1 MPFPSPSDKQAKVLW
16 FSLTV
21 LAIAVFL
28 ALLALMFYGVGW
40 LLDRLTPVLL
50 PLAIGGILAFLLN
63 PLVDFFEPK
72 MSAKV
77 SFLFA
82 KIRNPKRV
90 KSILLVL
97 MIGFCMIASL
107 TLVTLT
113 TVVPEML
120 KLAEETKVEY
130 VQENI
135 RIWAAENKGTDWGK
149 LMMVSKLETIDL
161 SALMTAGEQQ
171 LTRISEKGVSEA
183 ITLIGLLAGLAL
195 VPVYV
200 FYFLLEARTIEMKWS
215 DYLPL
220 KESRFKEEAVF
231 VLSSFNDCLVV
242 FFRGQVLVA
251 FCVGVCLA
259 VGFSII
265 GLPYAILIGLAA
277 GLLGIIP
284 YFGVI
289 AATIPVL
296 LLSLV
301 YGDQM
306 LVQGAGAPG
315 VGFDGLCI
323 GFVFGENSHPTKNH
337 RRTCGDASG
346 GGDHFGAD
354 GCHAGGRR
362 DRRFAGDTGG
372 NGAPHGVIPLRV
384 GAPADAREGHAN
396 GSALKAMF
404 SGSTPS
410 IVRTSTASIC
420 AARMASI
427 PKSVSSNARQSSGG
441 TPSNAAAFKNVSG
454 AGLWFFTSSLVT
466 IA

>member
-1 MPFPSPSDKQAKVLW
+1 MAFPSPSDKQAKVLW

-28 ALLALMFYGVGW
+28 ALLALMLYGVGW
-40 LLDRLTPVLL
+40 MLDRLTPVLL
-50 PLAIGGILAFLLN
+50 PLAIAGILAFLLN

-77 SFLFA
+77 SFLFS

-90 KSILLVL
+90 KAILLVL
-97 MIGFCMIASL
+97 MIGFCIITAL

-130 VQENI
+130 VQQNI
-135 RIWAAENKGTDWGK
+135 RNWATENKGTDWGK
-149 LMMVSKLETIDL
+149 LMMLGKLETIDL

-171 LTRISEKGVSEA
+171 LTRFSEKGVSEA
-183 ITLIGLLAGLAL
+183 IALIGLLAGLAL

-259 VGFSII
+259 IGFSII

-289 AATIPVL
+289 ASTIPVL

-306 LVQGAGAPG
+306 IVDGAGAPVLALFVCALVLFLEKTVIQPKIIG
-315 VGFDGLCI
+315 ERVGMHPVAVIISVLI
-323 GFVFGENSHPTKNH
+323 GATLVG
-337 RRTCGDASG
+337 
-346 GGDHFGAD
+346 
-354 GCHAGGRR
+354 
-362 DRRFAGDTGG
+362 
-372 NGAPHGVIPLRV
+372 GVIGGLLAIPVAMALRTV
-384 GAPADAREGHAN
+384 LFRYVWVRQQMPE
-396 GSALKAMF
+396 KATQME
-404 SGSTPS
+404 
-410 IVRTSTASIC
+410 V
-420 AARMASI
+420 
-427 PKSVSSNARQSSGG
+427 
-441 TPSNAAAFKNVSG
+441 
-454 AGLWFFTSSLVT
+454 L
-466 IA
+466 

>member
-16 FSLTV
+16 FSLTA
-21 LAIAVFL
+21 LSIAVFL

-40 LLDRLTPVLL
+40 VLDRLSPVLL
-50 PLAIGGILAFLLN
+50 PLAIAGILAFLLN

-90 KSILLVL
+90 KAILLVL
-97 MIGFCMIASL
+97 MIGFCIITAL
-107 TLVTLT
+107 TLATLT
-113 TVVPEML
+113 TVVPEMV

-130 VQENI
+130 VQQNI
-135 RIWAAENKGTDWGK
+135 RNWAAENKASDWGAF
-149 LMMVSKLETIDL
+149 MQVEKLETIDL
-161 SALMTAGEQQ
+161 SALMIAGKKQ
-171 LTRISEKGVSEA
+171 LSALSEKGVSEA
-183 ITLIGLLAGLAL
+183 IALIGLLAGLAL

-259 VGFSII
+259 IGFSII

-289 AATIPVL
+289 ASAIPVL
-296 LLSLV
+296 LLSLA

-306 LVQGAGAPG
+306 IVDGAGAPVLALG
-315 VGFDGLCI
+315 ICALVLFLEKTFIQPKIIGDRVGM
-323 GFVFGENSHPTKNH
+323 HPV
-337 RRTCGDASG
+337 AVIISVLM
-346 GGDHFGAD
+346 GATLV
-354 GCHAGGRR
+354 G
-362 DRRFAGDTGG
+362 
-372 NGAPHGVIPLRV
+372 GVIGGLLAIPVAMALRTV
-384 GAPADAREGHAN
+384 LFRYVWVRRQMPEKATQME
-396 GSALKAMF
+396 AL
-404 SGSTPS
+404 
-410 IVRTSTASIC
+410 
-420 AARMASI
+420 
-427 PKSVSSNARQSSGG
+427 
-441 TPSNAAAFKNVSG
+441 
-454 AGLWFFTSSLVT
+454 
-466 IA
+466 

>member
-1 MPFPSPSDKQAKVLW
+1 
-16 FSLTV
+16 
-21 LAIAVFL
+21 
-28 ALLALMFYGVGW
+28 
-40 LLDRLTPVLL
+40 
-50 PLAIGGILAFLLN
+50 
-63 PLVDFFEPK
+63 
-72 MSAKV
+72 
-77 SFLFA
+77 
-82 KIRNPKRV
+82 V
-90 KSILLVL
+90 KAILLVL
-97 MIGFCMIASL
+97 MIGFCIITAL

-130 VQENI
+130 VQQNI
-135 RIWAAENKGTDWGK
+135 RNWATENKGTDWGK
-149 LMMVSKLETIDL
+149 LMMLGKLETIDL

-171 LTRISEKGVSEA
+171 LTRFSEKGVSEA
-183 ITLIGLLAGLAL
+183 IALIGLLAGLAL

-259 VGFSII
+259 IGFSII

-289 AATIPVL
+289 ASTIPVL

-306 LVQGAGAPG
+306 IVDGAGAPVLALFVCALVLFLEKTVIQPKIIG
-315 VGFDGLCI
+315 ERVGM
-323 GFVFGENSHPTKNH
+323 HPV
-337 RRTCGDASG
+337 AVIISVLM
-346 GGDHFGAD
+346 GATLV
-354 GCHAGGRR
+354 G
-362 DRRFAGDTGG
+362 
-372 NGAPHGVIPLRV
+372 GVIGGLLAIPVAMALRTV
-384 GAPADAREGHAN
+384 LFRYVWVRRQMPE
-396 GSALKAMF
+396 KATQME
-404 SGSTPS
+404 
-410 IVRTSTASIC
+410 V
-420 AARMASI
+420 
-427 PKSVSSNARQSSGG
+427 
-441 TPSNAAAFKNVSG
+441 
-454 AGLWFFTSSLVT
+454 L
-466 IA
+466 

>member
-1 MPFPSPSDKQAKVLW
+1 MRSGINKKSKMPFPSPSDKQAKVLW
-16 FSLTV
+16 FSLTA
-21 LAIAVFL
+21 LSIAVFL

-40 LLDRLTPVLL
+40 VLDRLSPVLL
-50 PLAIGGILAFLLN
+50 PLAIAGILAFLLN

-90 KSILLVL
+90 KAILLVL
-97 MIGFCMIASL
+97 MIGFCIITAL
-107 TLVTLT
+107 TLATLT
-113 TVVPEML
+113 TVVPEMV

-130 VQENI
+130 VQQNI
-135 RIWAAENKGTDWGK
+135 RNWAAENKASDWGAF
-149 LMMVSKLETIDL
+149 MQVEKLETIDL
-161 SALMTAGEQQ
+161 SALMIAGKKQ
-171 LTRISEKGVSEA
+171 LSALSEKGVSEA
-183 ITLIGLLAGLAL
+183 IALIGLLAGLAL

-259 VGFSII
+259 IGFSII

-289 AATIPVL
+289 ASAIPVL
-296 LLSLV
+296 LLSLA

-306 LVQGAGAPG
+306 IVDGAGAPVLALG
-315 VGFDGLCI
+315 ICALVLFLEKTVIQPKIIGDRVGM
-323 GFVFGENSHPTKNH
+323 HPV
-337 RRTCGDASG
+337 AVIISVLM
-346 GGDHFGAD
+346 GATLV
-354 GCHAGGRR
+354 G
-362 DRRFAGDTGG
+362 
-372 NGAPHGVIPLRV
+372 GVIGGLLAIPVAMALRTV
-384 GAPADAREGHAN
+384 LFRYVWVRRQMPEKATQME
-396 GSALKAMF
+396 AL
-404 SGSTPS
+404 
-410 IVRTSTASIC
+410 
-420 AARMASI
+420 
-427 PKSVSSNARQSSGG
+427 
-441 TPSNAAAFKNVSG
+441 
-454 AGLWFFTSSLVT
+454 
-466 IA
+466 

>member
-1 MPFPSPSDKQAKVLW
+1 MLW

-50 PLAIGGILAFLLN
+50 PLAIAGILAFLLN

-77 SFLFA
+77 SFLFS

-90 KSILLVL
+90 KAILLVL
-97 MIGFCMIASL
+97 MIGFCIITAL

-130 VQENI
+130 VQQNI
-135 RIWAAENKGTDWGK
+135 RNWATENKGTDWGK
-149 LMMVSKLETIDL
+149 LMMLGKLETIDL

-171 LTRISEKGVSEA
+171 LTRFSEKGVSEA
-183 ITLIGLLAGLAL
+183 IALIGLLAGLAL

-259 VGFSII
+259 IGFSII

-289 AATIPVL
+289 ASTIPVL

-306 LVQGAGAPG
+306 IVDGAGAPVLALFVCALVLFLEKTVIQPKIIG
-315 VGFDGLCI
+315 ERVGM
-323 GFVFGENSHPTKNH
+323 HPV
-337 RRTCGDASG
+337 AVIISVLM
-346 GGDHFGAD
+346 GATLV
-354 GCHAGGRR
+354 G
-362 DRRFAGDTGG
+362 
-372 NGAPHGVIPLRV
+372 GVIGGLLAIPVAMALRTV
-384 GAPADAREGHAN
+384 LFRYVWVRRQMPE
-396 GSALKAMF
+396 KATQME
-404 SGSTPS
+404 
-410 IVRTSTASIC
+410 V
-420 AARMASI
+420 
-427 PKSVSSNARQSSGG
+427 
-441 TPSNAAAFKNVSG
+441 
-454 AGLWFFTSSLVT
+454 L
-466 IA
+466 

>member
-16 FSLTV
+16 FSLTA
-21 LAIAVFL
+21 LSIAVFL

-40 LLDRLTPVLL
+40 VLDRLSPVLL
-50 PLAIGGILAFLLN
+50 PLAIAGILAFLLN

-90 KSILLVL
+90 KAILLVL
-97 MIGFCMIASL
+97 MIGFCIITAL
-107 TLVTLT
+107 TLATLT
-113 TVVPEML
+113 TVVPEMV

-130 VQENI
+130 VQQNI
-135 RIWAAENKGTDWGK
+135 RNWAAENKASDWGAF
-149 LMMVSKLETIDL
+149 MQVEKLETIDL
-161 SALMTAGEQQ
+161 SALMIAGKKQ
-171 LTRISEKGVSEA
+171 LSALSEKGVSEA
-183 ITLIGLLAGLAL
+183 IALIGLLAGLAL

-259 VGFSII
+259 IGFSII

-289 AATIPVL
+289 ASAIPVL
-296 LLSLV
+296 LLSLA

-306 LVQGAGAPG
+306 IVDGAGAPVLALG
-315 VGFDGLCI
+315 ICALVLFLEKTVIQPKIIGDRVGM
-323 GFVFGENSHPTKNH
+323 HPV
-337 RRTCGDASG
+337 AVIISVLM
-346 GGDHFGAD
+346 GATLV
-354 GCHAGGRR
+354 G
-362 DRRFAGDTGG
+362 
-372 NGAPHGVIPLRV
+372 GVIGGLLAIPVAMALRTV
-384 GAPADAREGHAN
+384 LFRYVWVRQQVPE
-396 GSALKAMF
+396 KATQME
-404 SGSTPS
+404 
-410 IVRTSTASIC
+410 V
-420 AARMASI
+420 
-427 PKSVSSNARQSSGG
+427 
-441 TPSNAAAFKNVSG
+441 
-454 AGLWFFTSSLVT
+454 L
-466 IA
+466 

>member
-16 FSLTV
+16 FSLTA
-21 LAIAVFL
+21 LSIAVFL

-40 LLDRLTPVLL
+40 VLDRLSPVLL
-50 PLAIGGILAFLLN
+50 PLAIAGILAFLLN

-90 KSILLVL
+90 KAILLVL
-97 MIGFCMIASL
+97 MIGFCIITAL
-107 TLVTLT
+107 TLATLT
-113 TVVPEML
+113 TVVPEMV

-130 VQENI
+130 VQQNI
-135 RIWAAENKGTDWGK
+135 RNWAAENKASDWGAF
-149 LMMVSKLETIDL
+149 MQVEKLETIDL
-161 SALMTAGEQQ
+161 SALMIAGKKQ
-171 LTRISEKGVSEA
+171 LSALSEKGVSEA
-183 ITLIGLLAGLAL
+183 IALIGLLAGLAL

-259 VGFSII
+259 IGFSII

-289 AATIPVL
+289 ASAIPVL
-296 LLSLV
+296 LLSLA

-306 LVQGAGAPG
+306 LVDGAGAPVLALG
-315 VGFDGLCI
+315 ICALVLFLEKTVIQPKIIGDRVGM
-323 GFVFGENSHPTKNH
+323 HPV
-337 RRTCGDASG
+337 AVIISVLM
-346 GGDHFGAD
+346 GATLV
-354 GCHAGGRR
+354 G
-362 DRRFAGDTGG
+362 
-372 NGAPHGVIPLRV
+372 GVIGGLLAIPVAMALRTV
-384 GAPADAREGHAN
+384 LFRYVWVRRQMPEKATQME
-396 GSALKAMF
+396 AL
-404 SGSTPS
+404 
-410 IVRTSTASIC
+410 
-420 AARMASI
+420 
-427 PKSVSSNARQSSGG
+427 
-441 TPSNAAAFKNVSG
+441 
-454 AGLWFFTSSLVT
+454 
-466 IA
+466 

>member
-1 MPFPSPSDKQAKVLW
+1 MLW

-90 KSILLVL
+90 KAILLVL
-97 MIGFCMIASL
+97 MIGFCIITAL

-135 RIWAAENKGTDWGK
+135 RHWAVENKGTDWGK

-306 LVQGAGAPG
+306 LVQGAGAPVLALIVCASVLFLEKTVLQPKIIG
-315 VGFDGLCI
+315 ERVGM
-323 GFVFGENSHPTKNH
+323 HPV
-337 RRTCGDASG
+337 AVIISVLM
-346 GGDHFGAD
+346 GATLV
-354 GCHAGGRR
+354 G
-362 DRRFAGDTGG
+362 
-372 NGAPHGVIPLRV
+372 GVIGGLLAIPVAMALRTV
-384 GAPADAREGHAN
+384 LFRYVWVRQQMPE
-396 GSALKAMF
+396 KATQME
-404 SGSTPS
+404 
-410 IVRTSTASIC
+410 V
-420 AARMASI
+420 
-427 PKSVSSNARQSSGG
+427 
-441 TPSNAAAFKNVSG
+441 
-454 AGLWFFTSSLVT
+454 L
-466 IA
+466 